1 MNQIITL
8 LKEEHQNINKLL
20 CLLEQ
25 ELNVFDHGER
35 PDYELLFAVISYF
48 QDYPD
53 RCHHPKED
61 VIFGLLPER
70 DPSLATAVKDIEA
83 EHRGEASRLRRFALV
98 VERIQVDYEVL
109 RETFHNAVQEFVDYQ
124 RRHIEKEE
132 RVLFPA
138 ALRALTSEDWASI
151 TARKGDRKDPLF
163 NSPSEEEFH
172 QLRGRI
178 LEWARE
184 AQAERA
190 C

>member
-1 MNQIITL
+1 MNPVITL

-25 ELNVFDHGER
+25 ELTVFDQGER
-35 PDYELLFAVISYF
+35 PEYELLLAVISYF
-48 QDYPD
+48 QEYPD

-61 VIFGLLPER
+61 VILALLQER
-70 DPSLATAVKDIEA
+70 DASLATSVKDIEA
-83 EHRGEASRLRRFALV
+83 EHQGEASRLRRFALV

-109 RETFHNAVQEFVDYQ
+109 RETFHDSVREFIDYQ

-151 TARKGDRKDPLF
+151 TARKCDKKDPLF
-163 NSPSEEEFH
+163 NSAVEEEFQ
-172 QLRGRI
+172 QLRGRL
-178 LEWARE
+178 LEWAKE
-184 AQAERA
+184 IQAERA